1 MNTNYTIDSKKL
13 LNIID
18 KYNFSPL
25 INKIKIQ
32 KSSFL
37 YKIFK
42 KMNLIYQSLIK
53 TTNFESFQIIT
64 NEVSRDKLSSKLS
77 NLSFTSNMIQNDIL
91 NTFKFEHKIQF
102 KEIQLNYYSKNK
114 VINKKEKDDILNTII
129 CILLFKNL
137 YNRSYFQQKITY
149 FPSSLT
155 KLLPNSPNKLCLG
168 PHECN
173 SGLTFVATHSDPDKE
188 DNGDIIL
195 FRKEEHIK
203 VLIHEMIHANFR
215 DLLLI
220 HNNSKEFTNRFCTD
234 YDILLNESYTEFLAT
249 ILNIFYISIIKNYEI
264 KKMNEMLNKEIKYG
278 IYVCNKI
285 LKFYHIEKIQDILKI
300 NDFCKK
306 HLSQKTNVISYY
318 LFKPLQFLHLNQM
331 QDFLNK
337 HTKFL
342 QIKDKESALLYK
354 EMIFGFVKEHSSELL
369 EIHLK
374 NNKKLNMN
382 NLTNNKS
389 LRMTLFELNI

>member
-1 MNTNYTIDSKKL
+1 MNYNNDTKKL

-18 KYNFSPL
+18 KYNYSSF
-25 INKIKIQ
+25 INKIKIT
-32 KSSFL
+32 KTSFL
-37 YKIFK
+37 FK
-42 KMNLIYQSLIK
+42 VFQKMNLIYQDLTKKVKFENFDIK
-53 TTNFESFQIIT
+53 IENIEK
-64 NEVSRDKLSSKLS
+64 NKLKNKLS

-91 NTFKFEHKIQF
+91 NSFEYEYKINYQ
-102 KEIQLNYYSKNK
+102 EVELNYYSKNK
-114 VINKKEKDDILNTII
+114 NLNKKEKEDIYNCII

-149 FPSSLT
+149 FPSSLL

-173 SGLTFVATHSDPDKE
+173 SGLTFVATHADPDKE

-249 ILNIFYISIIKNYEI
+249 ILNIFYISLLKKNELDKI
-264 KKMNEMLNKEIKYG
+264 NEMLNKEIKYG

-285 LKFYHIEKIQDILKI
+285 LRFYKIDKIQDILKI

-318 LFKPLQFLHLNQM
+318 LFKPLQFIHLKQM
-331 QDFLNK
+331 EDFLKK

-342 QIKDKESALLYK
+342 QIKDKESALIYK
-354 EMIFGFVKEHSSELL
+354 EMLFNFVKEHPNELL
-369 EIHLK
+369 EIHSK
-374 NNKKLNMN
+374 NNN
-382 NLTNNKS
+382 NLLTNKT
-389 LRMTLFELNI
+389 LRMTLYELNI

>member
-1 MNTNYTIDSKKL
+1 MNISNDTNKL
-13 LNIID
+13 LNTID
-18 KYNFSPL
+18 KYVFSPE
-25 INKIKIQ
+25 IDKIKIL

-37 YKIFK
+37 YLVYQ
-42 KMNLIYQSLIK
+42 KMNTIYQSLIK
-53 TTNFESFQIIT
+53 TTNFQSFQITT

-91 NTFKFEHKIQF
+91 NTFQFEHKIQF
-102 KEIQLNYYSKNK
+102 KEIELNYYSKNK
-114 VINKKEKDDILNTII
+114 VLNKKEKDDILNTII

-173 SGLTFVATHSDPDKE
+173 SGLTFVETHSDPNKT

-220 HNNSKEFTNRFCTD
+220 HNNSREFTNRFCTD

-249 ILNIFYISIIKNYEI
+249 ILNIFYISLIKKYDL

-278 IYVCNKI
+278 IYVCQKI
-285 LKFYHIEKIQDILKI
+285 LNFYDIKNIQDILKI

-318 LFKPLQFLHLNQM
+318 LFKPLQFIHLNQM
-331 QDFLNK
+331 QDFLKK

-354 EMIFGFVKEHSSELL
+354 EMIFGFVKEHPNELL
-369 EIHLK
+369 EIHKRSAK
-374 NNKKLNMN
+374 NNKN
-382 NLTNNKS
+382 NNITKNKS
-389 LRMTLFELNI
+389 LRMTLYELNI